1 MLLLSIIRSFY
12 IFSSDLPFFLET
24 PFFFFFFWSTLCS
37 EWISCFLEVRDL
49 SSSNNLVYSDSNNT
63 IENEKK
69 SFAAMLLR
77 NCLYRV
83 KGVKI
88 CRGQNSNSSC
98 WL

>member
-49 SSSNNLVYSDSNNT
+49 SSSNNLVYCDSNNT

-69 SFAAMLLR
+69 IIHSNAFEELS
-77 NCLYRV
+77 V
-83 KGVKI
+83 QGKGSKNLQ
-88 CRGQNSNSSC
+88 RTKF
-98 WL
+98 